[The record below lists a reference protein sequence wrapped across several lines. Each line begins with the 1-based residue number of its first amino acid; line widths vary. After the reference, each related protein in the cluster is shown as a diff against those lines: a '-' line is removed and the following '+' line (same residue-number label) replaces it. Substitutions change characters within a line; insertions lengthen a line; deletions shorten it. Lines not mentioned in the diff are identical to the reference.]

1 MREPQEEHQQMNGL
15 AMGSPLSLGGPLYG
29 DAGGGSLQ
37 GYNRQTFHS
46 ALLPRFRLRH
56 RPQKVVLTPYADA
69 AQLRIREN
77 PVSRGERGSDI
88 LVDTDPSE

>member
-46 ALLPRFRLRH
+46 ALLPKFRLRH
-56 RPQKVVLTPYADA
+56 RPQKVVLTYADA
-69 AQLRIREN
+69 ADLR
-77 PVSRGERGSDI
+77 PRGNLAHCGGRR
-88 LVDTDPSE
+88 SEMTFPGH